1 MRFRDSTQLEGN
13 PAREFA
19 IWLHLEKRAI
29 RAYVERNSQAHV
41 SELITWTEEFFAVAH
56 SGLELTG
63 NYRGAIPARADATG
77 APGLR
82 SGGQRRSARS
92 IWFEPGVWVIAAF
105 NVAVLGVFLVVLWQ
119 RLGDA
124 ERIAQLGYI
133 LLGTFYALEIVAAV
147 SLRIRHLW
155 TRRAG

>member
-1 MRFRDSTQLEGN
+1 MQFRDSTQLEGN
-13 PAREFA
+13 RAREFA

-29 RAYVERNSQAHV
+29 QAYVERNSQAHV
-41 SELITWTEEFFAVAH
+41 SELITWTEEFFAVAR

-92 IWFEPGVWVIAAF
+92 IWFDPGVWVIAAF
-105 NVAVLGVFLVVLWQ
+105 NVAVLGVFLLVLWQ

-124 ERIAQLGYI
+124 ERIAQLGYV
-133 LLGTFYALEIVAAV
+133 LLGTF
-147 SLRIRHLW
+147 SRSK
-155 TRRAG
+155 